1 MLRVHPATLG
11 FRPRFTLVLLLT
23 TLLLPGCAS
32 VGTLSA
38 WMRGEVILTEGDLQ
52 RRLERRF
59 PRDFKLMDDSVT
71 LTLSQPQATLPRDPD
86 QLVLVFDM
94 QLKSAALRVQPRGQ
108 FALAS
113 TLRYDPATYSL
124 YLHEPSLVTL
134 NLPLTSQLQGERLKA
149 AGNELLAEY
158 ARSQPIYQLTERQKQ
173 QIPRGR
179 SIDSVDIE
187 NGRII
192 IRLSR

>member
-1 MLRVHPATLG
+1 
-11 FRPRFTLVLLLT
+11 
-23 TLLLPGCAS
+23 

-86 QLVLVFDM
+86 HLVLVFDM
-94 QLKSAALRVQPRGQ
+94 QFKSAALRVQPRGQ

-124 YLHEPSLVTL
+124 YLHEPTLVTL

>member
-1 MLRVHPATLG
+1 MHPAILG
-11 FRPRFTLVLLLT
+11 LRLRHALVLLLAA
-23 TLLLPGCAS
+23 LLLGGCAS
-32 VGTLSA
+32 IGTLSA
-38 WMRGEVILTEGDLQ
+38 WVRGEVILTEGDLQ

-71 LTLSQPQATLPRDPD
+71 LTLSQPQVTLPRDPD
-86 QLVLVFDM
+86 HLVLVFDM
-94 QLKSAALRVQPRGQ
+94 QFTTSALRTQPQGQ

-113 TLRYDPATYSL
+113 SLRYEPATYSL
-124 YLHEPSLVTL
+124 YLHEPTL
-134 NLPLTSQLQGERLKA
+134 TALSLPLVSKLQGDRLKA
-149 AGNELLAEY
+149 AGNELLADY

-179 SIDSVDIE
+179 SIDRVDIE
-187 NGRII
+187 NGRVV

>member
-1 MLRVHPATLG
+1 MRPAIPDSPIRHAFVVVLAILMLG
-11 FRPRFTLVLLLT
+11 
-23 TLLLPGCAS
+23 GCAS
-32 VGTLSA
+32 MGTLSA
-38 WMRGEVILTEGDLQ
+38 WMRGEVILTQDDLQ

-59 PRDFKLMDDSVT
+59 PRDFKLMDDTVT

-94 QLKSAALRVQPRGQ
+94 QLKTPALRRQPQGQ

-113 TLRYDPATYSL
+113 SLRYDPATYSL
-124 YLHEPSLVTL
+124 YLHEPTLVTL
-134 NLPLTSQLQGERLKA
+134 NFPATTPLQGERLKA
-149 AGNELLAEY
+149 VGNQLLADY
-158 ARSQPIYQLTERQKQ
+158 ARNQPIYQLTERQKQ

-187 NGRII
+187 NGRVVV
-192 IRLSR
+192 RVSR

>member
-1 MLRVHPATLG
+1 MRPAIPGSPIRHVFVVMLA
-11 FRPRFTLVLLLT
+11 
-23 TLLLPGCAS
+23 TLLLGGCAS
-32 VGTLSA
+32 MGTLSA
-38 WMRGEVILTEGDLQ
+38 WMRGEVILTQDDLQ

-59 PRDFKLMDDSVT
+59 PRDFKLLDDSVT

-94 QLKSAALRVQPRGQ
+94 QFKTPALRTQPQGQ

-113 TLRYDPATYSL
+113 SLRYDPATYSL
-124 YLHEPSLVTL
+124 YLHEPTL
-134 NLPLTSQLQGERLKA
+134 TALSLPLVSKLQGERLKA
-149 AGNELLAEY
+149 AGNELLADY

-187 NGRII
+187 NGRVV

>member
-1 MLRVHPATLG
+1 MLRVQPVTPG
-11 FRPRFTLVLLLT
+11 FQTRFTLFLLLA

-32 VGTLSA
+32 IGTLSA
-38 WMRGEVILTEGDLQ
+38 WMRGEVILTQDDLQ

-59 PRDFKLMDDSVT
+59 PRDFKLKDNAVT
-71 LTLSQPQATLPRDPD
+71 LTLSEPQATLARDPD
-86 QLVLVFDM
+86 QLVLALDVE
-94 QLKSAALRVQPRGQ
+94 LKSPAVRVQPRGQ
-108 FALAS
+108 FALAGG
-113 TLRYDPATYSL
+113 LRYDPATYSL

-134 NLPLTSQLQGERLKA
+134 NLPLVSQLQGDRLKA
-149 AGNELLAEY
+149 AGTELLADY
-158 ARSQPIYQLTERQKQ
+158 ARNQPIYQLTERQKQ